1 MVDVHLCDWCWWQR
15 SFIWISIIF
24 LALTTQRTCIG
35 CCLLWSMTL
44 DESDKATVP
53 LHANASCRASVWG
66 VMGRLCQRI
75 YLLKSSSAAVTR
87 AQTATEI
94 LLRYRREMSVIECPP
109 PLTYTHTK
117 KTPHSPIHPQFCSG
131 RMGCLNKNGN
141 SSEYIKCGL
150 WSVYRTGTNC
160 SSRSFKAGNQQ

>member
-1 MVDVHLCDWCWWQR
+1 MFQSTERSHPINKKEERKKKAFLVDVHLCDWCWWQR
-15 SFIWISIIF
+15 SFIWISIIL
-24 LALTTQRTCIG
+24 LALTTRRTRIG

-44 DESDKATVP
+44 DESDKATAP

-94 LLRYRREMSVIECPP
+94 LLRYGREVSVIECPP
-109 PLTYTHTK
+109 DSHTHRK
-117 KTPHSPIHPQFCSG
+117 KTPHPPSPPAILVG
-131 RMGCLNKNGN
+131 KNGVP
-141 SSEYIKCGL
+141 EQK
-150 WSVYRTGTNC
+150 R
-160 SSRSFKAGNQQ
+160 